1 VVINQAVD
9 IWIKE
14 LYLIFSIWSLEWT
27 SKFKFRNTLTFLFEI
42 LGLRFGIV
50 FQFLFMCL

>member
-1 VVINQAVD
+1 VVINEAVD
-9 IWIKE
+9 IWIKD
-14 LYLIFSIWSLEWT
+14 LFLIFSIWYLEWT